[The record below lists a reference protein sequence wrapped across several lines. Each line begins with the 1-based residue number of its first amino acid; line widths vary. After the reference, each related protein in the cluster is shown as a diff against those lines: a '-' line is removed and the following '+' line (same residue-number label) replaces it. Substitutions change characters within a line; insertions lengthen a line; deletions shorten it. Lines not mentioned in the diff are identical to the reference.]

1 MQGDGDMVWCPP
13 RHNGTLPSST
23 AHRPVVRVRTAVAAA
38 PRDHPGGPV
47 VEDPGLDAPA
57 TRPAR
62 WHACRHLWAGQ
73 PVDRDAPSAA
83 GFRSHHPAT
92 IPIASAALA
101 ASAAAHLRIAS
112 GYPEA
117 ALEAFL
123 AGFLVAKHDRW
134 PARQRRMRPTR

>member
-1 MQGDGDMVWCPP
+1 MRPQPDRLAGMLAATCGLA
-13 RHNGTLPSST
+13 NLLTATLPALPGHLARLDVLVPGPLRSG
-23 AHRPVVRVRTAVAAA
+23 PAVANVAVGVLLLA
-38 PRDHPGGPV
+38 
-47 VEDPGLDAPA
+47 L
-57 TRPAR
+57 
-62 WHACRHLWAGQ
+62 
-73 PVDRDAPSAA
+73 AA
-83 GFRSHHPAT
+83 GFWSHHPAT